1 MCYNLRVTNT
11 YELMVVYSPETN
23 EDQQKTA
30 FSSLEKQVTVRGGS
44 VISHTFLGKRHFS
57 YPIRKQFEGLYALW
71 VVDLPV
77 TAPALLE
84 NDLRVNE
91 MVLRHLLTKT
101 EIKVEQ
107 VEQVEQVKKKKTK
120 KVTAKKK
127 GK

>member
-1 MCYNLRVTNT
+1 
-11 YELMVVYSPETN
+11 MVVYSPETN

-30 FSSLEKQVTVRGGS
+30 FSSLEKQVTARGGS

-101 EIKVEQ
+101 TVLNEESGMANKGE
-107 VEQVEQVKKKKTK
+107 EKVKKVIKKTK
-120 KVTAKKK
+120 KVSKKK
-127 GK
+127 